1 MNRTK
6 TRELAF
12 MLIYQREI
20 QKEVGEENL
29 EIFYESNEIEEEDQK
44 EYLKDILFG
53 VSKNEEEFLD
63 LIKRHLKE
71 NWTIDR
77 ISKVN
82 VSVLKLVLYEMLYC
96 DLPYKVAINEAVE
109 LAKKYSDEQA
119 GAFINGIL
127 ASIVNEKGLG
137 EARNGNNSN
146 NNN

>member
-29 EIFYESNEIEEEDQK
+29 EIFYESNEIEEEEQK

-63 LIKRHLKE
+63 LIKKHLKE